1 MQITDLHTTKKGR
14 ISVYVDGE
22 FTFTV
27 DQESCLMAKLKIG
40 QEVSI
45 EGLNELMRA
54 SQLKAAKEKALGL
67 LSRRSY
73 SKGQLKER
81 LTRHTDEEAALEA
94 VERME
99 EIGLVDD
106 LDYALRFAR
115 DLYHLKHLAPARIK
129 QELRQ
134 KGIDSEII
142 SESLEQ
148 FDQDD
153 NVERALSYLG
163 RKYSSLS
170 DEKIRKRAFAQLQR
184 LGYSYSE
191 IGSALRLYDEEQE
204 Q

>member
-1 MQITDLHTTKKGR
+1 MQITDLHTTKRGR

-22 FTFTV
+22 FVFAV
-27 DQESCLMAKLKIG
+27 DQESCQQAKLRIG
-40 QEVSI
+40 QEVSL
-45 EGLNELMRA
+45 EELNELMRV
-54 SQLKAAKEKALGL
+54 SQLRAAKDKALGL

-73 SKGQLKER
+73 SKSQLRDR
-81 LTRHTDEEAALEA
+81 LTRHTDEEAAHQA

-106 LDYALRFAR
+106 LDYALRYAR
-115 DLYHLKHLAPARIK
+115 DLYHLKQLAPARIK

-134 KGIDSEII
+134 KGIDSDII

-148 FDQDD
+148 FDEDD
-153 NVERALSYLG
+153 NIDRALAYLG

-170 DEKIRKRAFAQLQR
+170 DEKTRKRAFAQLGR

-191 IGSALRLYDEEQE
+191 IGSALRLYDEEQ
-204 Q
+204 